1 MPIFDSIT
9 IFCCLFSAEILV
21 IFLVSFNSP
30 VEDKWCN
37 LKQALQLV
45 LYLTLFY
52 AVLGAFSSFL
62 AWLVI
67 DNESLIHLLGH
78 LTCAILVPT
87 MASLVLERMYN
98 DINKDLQSNEIGTNQ
113 LDEEGHNEQVNSNL
127 PTFSE
132 EFRQGLYRPAE
143 GVT

>member
-1 MPIFDSIT
+1 MYDKIVL
-9 IFCCLFSAEILV
+9 CCSLSADLLV
-21 IFLVSFNSP
+21 IFLVSLDSE
-30 VEDKWCN
+30 VEDKCCN

-45 LYLTLFY
+45 LHLNIFY
-52 AVLGAFSSFL
+52 AVFGAFSSFL

-67 DNESLIHLLGH
+67 DNGSLIHLLGH

-87 MASLVLERMYN
+87 MASPVLERMYN

-132 EFRQGLYRPAE
+132 EFRRGLYRPAE